1 MTFEVME
8 LTTTDTHWTT
18 GYTAD
23 RLFFEMVGVK
33 DQAEGWE
40 DYEDKGQKQK
50 YYDRAKEAIKM
61 AAGRPPPIFII
72 NKSDLT
78 LRLKWELAELG
89 DSLEEVV
96 SEAIGRVCENV
107 NAKLYHLTLKRCLGW
122 RFEN

>member
-1 MTFEVME
+1 VTSGVPE
-8 LTTTDTHWTT
+8 LTTTDTHWTV

-23 RLFFEMVGVK
+23 RLFFEMVEVK
-33 DQAEGWE
+33 DAADGWE
-40 DYEDKGQKQK
+40 DYENRGQKQK

-78 LRLKWELAELG
+78 LRLKLELAELG

-96 SEAIGRVCENV
+96 SESIGRVCENV
-107 NAKLYHLTLKRCLGW
+107 NAKLYHLTLKKCLGW

>member
-1 MTFEVME
+1 MTNESRT
-8 LTTTDTHWTT
+8 LH
-18 GYTAD
+18 YTAD
-23 RLFFEMVGVK
+23 RLFFEMVEVRDG
-33 DQAEGWE
+33 AEGWE
-40 DYEDKGQKQK
+40 DYENKGQKQK

-96 SEAIGRVCENV
+96 SEAIGRICENV